1 MNTRQGILVTSFA
14 ATLFM
19 NFASIYWTMWSVLSM
34 SMFVLVVT
42 DFMFFEV
49 RGARSRVQPLPSS
62 GLRGTRR
69 AVACALARS
78 AARLTLHPAL
88 SLAHNPSCLNGSLHP
103 SRRTTSF
110 GRE

>member
-62 GLRGTRR
+62 Q
-69 AVACALARS
+69 ACAARGAPWRARS
-78 AARLTLHPAL
+78 RALLPASHSIPRCPSLTTP
-88 SLAHNPSCLNGSLHP
+88 LA
-103 SRRTTSF
+103 
-110 GRE
+110 

>member
-1 MNTRQGILVTSFA
+1 MNTRQGILVTGFA
-14 ATLFM
+14 TTLFM

-49 RGARSRVQPLPSS
+49 WRALLHTTTTEHL
-62 GLRGTRR
+62 GLRGVQR
-69 AVACALARS
+69 AVAWALACS

-88 SLAHNPSCLNGSLHP
+88 SSLTTPLACTAPCTP
-103 SRRTTSF
+103 RRTTSS